1 MFYFIFI
8 AEMHIVL
15 LVLFQVILECIVVSI
30 AVLVCLRNPP
40 YLFNKCAHVTGRVVQ
55 IWTTQD
61 DTNDDGIFRLSTW
74 LF

>member
-1 MFYFIFI
+1 MKTF
-8 AEMHIVL
+8 EMRESFRQIKG
-15 LVLFQVILECIVVSI
+15 CT
-30 AVLVCLRNPP
+30 
-40 YLFNKCAHVTGRVVQ
+40 YVTGQVVL

>member
-1 MFYFIFI
+1 M
-8 AEMHIVL
+8 
-15 LVLFQVILECIVVSI
+15 
-30 AVLVCLRNPP
+30 N
-40 YLFNKCAHVTGRVVQ
+40 NGVTGQVVQ

>member
-1 MFYFIFI
+1 MNTSYFN
-8 AEMHIVL
+8 
-15 LVLFQVILECIVVSI
+15 
-30 AVLVCLRNPP
+30 VC
-40 YLFNKCAHVTGRVVQ
+40 VTGGVVL